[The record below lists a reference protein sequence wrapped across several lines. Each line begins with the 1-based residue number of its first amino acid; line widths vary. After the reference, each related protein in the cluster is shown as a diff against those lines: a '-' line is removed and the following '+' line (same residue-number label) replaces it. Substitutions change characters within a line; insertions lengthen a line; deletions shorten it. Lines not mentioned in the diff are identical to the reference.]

1 MALGWQCCDALPRSH
16 WAGYPC
22 GCRHGE
28 AQWTQGIAWA
38 QLHLKYALLKTVQMK
53 TLRVLCPTYLFDKQ
67 KLNFLEWYHKSGL
80 IYKEIFQKAVNSGGF
95 IAGHKPGLRD
105 YKWKNLTRHV
115 FLLLTSSR
123 ECICFM
129 IFSIPFPIFVTGM
142 DWIFHLQ

>member
-95 IAGHKPGLRD
+95 IAGHKSGLRD
-105 YKWKNLTRHV
+105 YKWKNLTR
-115 FLLLTSSR
+115 R
-123 ECICFM
+123 
-129 IFSIPFPIFVTGM
+129 FSVIDFVKRM
-142 DWIFHLQ
+142 HLFYDIFHSFSHLRHRNGLNI